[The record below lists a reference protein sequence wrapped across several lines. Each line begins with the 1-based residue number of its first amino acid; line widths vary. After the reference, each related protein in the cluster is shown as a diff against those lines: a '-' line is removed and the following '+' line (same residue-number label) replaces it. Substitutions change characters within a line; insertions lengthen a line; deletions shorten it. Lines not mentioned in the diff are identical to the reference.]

1 MSGRTRSYDP
11 PVPPDRFER
20 ATGQAFGVRESALRA
35 AADIVVELRTGFGGS
50 RKAFFDA
57 VRAAVQLDP
66 PVQSE
71 RSWDAL
77 ADSTWEGIFNLP
89 ARRILILWRDAAMF
103 RAQAPEEFDL
113 AAAVLADTATGLAD
127 PATTRGEP
135 KDVRVL
141 ISG

>member
-1 MSGRTRSYDP
+1 MLRCRPIDSNEQLAKLSARGS
-11 PVPPDRFER
+11 ER
-20 ATGQAFGVRESALRA
+20 YEPR
-35 AADIVVELRTGFGGS
+35 ADIVLELRTRGGGS

-57 VRAAVQLDP
+57 VRAAVELDP

-77 ADSTWEGIFNLP
+77 ADSMWEGIFYLP
-89 ARRILILWRDAAMF
+89 SRSVLIVWRDAATF

-113 AAAVLADTATGLAD
+113 AATVLVDTAALLAD
-127 PATTRGEP
+127 PEMTIGEP
-135 KDVRVL
+135 KEVRVL